1 MKNVYHVGS
10 GELTFDIIERIINEN
25 LKLELAPEA
34 KERIQKCRDYLDHKI
49 AESEEPLYGVMQA
62 KTVDVAAKVT
72 GRVETLP
79 VHEGDTVSAGH
90 LLMTLDIPEVEAK
103 LKEVEALKS
112 AATARQSLVDEGARP
127 QEIRAAKAQMQRAQ
141 AGQELAQKTFN
152 RVHALYREGLI
163 SKQKHDEALA
173 QKKSADELLAAA
185 KEQYDIALTGARTQE
200 KQAATALT
208 AQATGGVEQVESL
221 VKEKNVT
228 SPIASEISR
237 IYVEIGEVAAAGLP
251 LATLVD
257 LSDQWAVFNIRE
269 DDLPK
274 ITKGAV
280 LSAEIPALNAKNVQ
294 FKVYFINPRG
304 DYATWRATR
313 QSSGYDLRTFEV
325 RARPVQPV
333 SDLRPGMSVI
343 VNR

>member
-1 MKNVYHVGS
+1 MTESNTKKVNKPVLLSAAAVACLLVLGVGFWM
-10 GELTFDIIERIINEN
+10 GTH
-25 LKLELAPEA
+25 P
-34 KERIQKCRDYLDHKI
+34 
-49 AESEEPLYGVMQA
+49 SEEPLYGVMQA

-79 VHEGDTVSAGH
+79 VHEGDTVSAGQ

-208 AQATGGVEQVESL
+208 AKATGGVEQVESL

>member
-1 MKNVYHVGS
+1 MTESNTKKVNKPVLLSAAAVACLLVLGVGFWM
-10 GELTFDIIERIINEN
+10 GTH
-25 LKLELAPEA
+25 P
-34 KERIQKCRDYLDHKI
+34 
-49 AESEEPLYGVMQA
+49 SEEPLYGVMQA
-62 KTVDVAAKVT
+62 KTIDVAAKVT

-79 VHEGDTVSAGH
+79 VHEGDTVSAGQ

-163 SKQKHDEALA
+163 SKQKYDEALA

-325 RARPVQPV
+325 RARPVQHV

>member
-1 MKNVYHVGS
+1 MTESNTKKVNKPVLLSAAAVACLLVLGVGFWM
-10 GELTFDIIERIINEN
+10 GTH
-25 LKLELAPEA
+25 PT
-34 KERIQKCRDYLDHKI
+34 
-49 AESEEPLYGVMQA
+49 EEPLYGVMQA

-79 VHEGDTVSAGH
+79 VHEGDTVSAGQ

-208 AQATGGVEQVESL
+208 AQATGGVEQVQSL

-269 DDLPK
+269 DDMPK

>member
-1 MKNVYHVGS
+1 MTESNTKKVNKPVLLSAAAVACFLVLGVGFWM
-10 GELTFDIIERIINEN
+10 GTH
-25 LKLELAPEA
+25 P
-34 KERIQKCRDYLDHKI
+34 
-49 AESEEPLYGVMQA
+49 SEEPLYGVMQA

-79 VHEGDTVSAGH
+79 VHEGDTVSAGQ

-269 DDLPK
+269 DDMPK

-280 LSAEIPALNAKNVQ
+280 LSAEIPALNAKNLQ

>member
-1 MKNVYHVGS
+1 MTESNTKKVNKPVLLSAAAVACLLVLGVGFWM
-10 GELTFDIIERIINEN
+10 GTH
-25 LKLELAPEA
+25 P
-34 KERIQKCRDYLDHKI
+34 
-49 AESEEPLYGVMQA
+49 SEEPLYGVMQA

-79 VHEGDTVSAGH
+79 VHEGDTVSAGQ

-127 QEIRAAKAQMQRAQ
+127 QEIRATKAQMQRAQ

-269 DDLPK
+269 DDMPK

>member
-1 MKNVYHVGS
+1 MTESNTKKVNKPVLLSAAAVACLLVLGVGFWM
-10 GELTFDIIERIINEN
+10 GTH
-25 LKLELAPEA
+25 P
-34 KERIQKCRDYLDHKI
+34 
-49 AESEEPLYGVMQA
+49 SEEPLYGVMQA

-79 VHEGDTVSAGH
+79 VHEGDTVSAGQ

-200 KQAATALT
+200 KQELAKIIRHHYQIFFVFHRLHELVPCKDKVRKYEKDSPEGIEHA
-208 AQATGGVEQVESL
+208 SL
-221 VKEKNVT
+221 HQCKEKH
-228 SPIASEISR
+228 E
-237 IYVEIGEVAAAGLP
+237 
-251 LATLVD
+251 
-257 LSDQWAVFNIRE
+257 
-269 DDLPK
+269 
-274 ITKGAV
+274 
-280 LSAEIPALNAKNVQ
+280 
-294 FKVYFINPRG
+294 
-304 DYATWRATR
+304 
-313 QSSGYDLRTFEV
+313 GYDDTVERHPSSEHSGRDF
-325 RARPVQPV
+325 RHDAYHGSKQNDCN
-333 SDLRPGMSVI
+333 SAA
-343 VNR
+343 

>member
-1 MKNVYHVGS
+1 MTESNTKKVNKPVLLSAAAVACLLVLGVGFWM
-10 GELTFDIIERIINEN
+10 GTH
-25 LKLELAPEA
+25 P
-34 KERIQKCRDYLDHKI
+34 
-49 AESEEPLYGVMQA
+49 SEEPLYGVMQA

-79 VHEGDTVSAGH
+79 VHEGDTVSAGQ

-173 QKKSADELLAAA
+173 QKKSADELLAVA

-269 DDLPK
+269 DDMPK

>member
-1 MKNVYHVGS
+1 MTESNTKKVNKPVLLSAAAVACLLVLGGGFWMGTH
-10 GELTFDIIERIINEN
+10 
-25 LKLELAPEA
+25 P
-34 KERIQKCRDYLDHKI
+34 
-49 AESEEPLYGVMQA
+49 SEEPLYGVMQA

-79 VHEGDTVSAGH
+79 VHEGDTVSAGQ

-269 DDLPK
+269 DDMPK

-325 RARPVQPV
+325 RARRVQPV

>member
-1 MKNVYHVGS
+1 MTESNTKKVNKPVLLSAAAVACLVVLGVGFWM
-10 GELTFDIIERIINEN
+10 GTHLT
-25 LKLELAPEA
+25 
-34 KERIQKCRDYLDHKI
+34 
-49 AESEEPLYGVMQA
+49 EEPLYGVMQA

-79 VHEGDTVSAGH
+79 VHEGDTVSAGQ

-112 AATARQSLVDEGARP
+112 AASARQSLLDEGARP

-269 DDLPK
+269 DDMPK

-325 RARPVQPV
+325 RARPVQHV

>member
-1 MKNVYHVGS
+1 MTESNTKKVNKPVLLSAAAVACLLVLGVGFWM
-10 GELTFDIIERIINEN
+10 GTH
-25 LKLELAPEA
+25 P
-34 KERIQKCRDYLDHKI
+34 
-49 AESEEPLYGVMQA
+49 SEEPLYGVMQA

-79 VHEGDTVSAGH
+79 VHEGDTVSAGQ

-269 DDLPK
+269 DDLPE

>member
-1 MKNVYHVGS
+1 MTESNTKKVNKPVLLSAAAVACLLVLGVGFWM
-10 GELTFDIIERIINEN
+10 GTH
-25 LKLELAPEA
+25 P
-34 KERIQKCRDYLDHKI
+34 
-49 AESEEPLYGVMQA
+49 SEEPLYGVMQA

-79 VHEGDTVSAGH
+79 VHEGDTVSAGQ

>member
-1 MKNVYHVGS
+1 MTESNTKKVNKPVLLSAAAVACLLVLGVGFWM
-10 GELTFDIIERIINEN
+10 GTH
-25 LKLELAPEA
+25 P
-34 KERIQKCRDYLDHKI
+34 
-49 AESEEPLYGVMQA
+49 SEEPLYGVMQA

-79 VHEGDTVSAGH
+79 VHEGDTVSAGQ

-185 KEQYDIALTGARTQE
+185 KEQYDIALTGVRTQE

-269 DDLPK
+269 DDMPK

-280 LSAEIPALNAKNVQ
+280 LSAGIPALNAKNVQ

>member
-1 MKNVYHVGS
+1 MTESNTKKVNKPVLLSAAAVACLLVLGGGFWMGTH
-10 GELTFDIIERIINEN
+10 
-25 LKLELAPEA
+25 P
-34 KERIQKCRDYLDHKI
+34 
-49 AESEEPLYGVMQA
+49 SEEPLYGVMQA

-79 VHEGDTVSAGH
+79 VHEGDTVSAGQ

-208 AQATGGVEQVESL
+208 AQATGGVEQVQSL

-269 DDLPK
+269 DDMPK

>member
-1 MKNVYHVGS
+1 MACLLVLGVGFWM
-10 GELTFDIIERIINEN
+10 GTH
-25 LKLELAPEA
+25 P
-34 KERIQKCRDYLDHKI
+34 
-49 AESEEPLYGVMQA
+49 SEEPLYGVMQA

-79 VHEGDTVSAGH
+79 VHEGDTVSAGQ

-112 AATARQSLVDEGARP
+112 AASARQSLVDEGARP

-208 AQATGGVEQVESL
+208 AQATGGVEQVQSL

-269 DDLPK
+269 DDMPK

>member
-1 MKNVYHVGS
+1 MTESNTKKVNKPVLLSAAAVACLLVLGVGFWM
-10 GELTFDIIERIINEN
+10 GTH
-25 LKLELAPEA
+25 P
-34 KERIQKCRDYLDHKI
+34 
-49 AESEEPLYGVMQA
+49 SEEPLYGVMQA

-79 VHEGDTVSAGH
+79 VHEGDTVSAGQ

-173 QKKSADELLAAA
+173 QKKSADEMLAAA

-269 DDLPK
+269 DDMPK

>member
-1 MKNVYHVGS
+1 MTESNTKKVNKPVLLSAAAVACLLVLGVGFWM
-10 GELTFDIIERIINEN
+10 GTH
-25 LKLELAPEA
+25 P
-34 KERIQKCRDYLDHKI
+34 
-49 AESEEPLYGVMQA
+49 SEEPLYGVMQA

-79 VHEGDTVSAGH
+79 VHEGDTVSAGQ

-269 DDLPK
+269 DDLSK

-325 RARPVQPV
+325 RARPVQHV

>member
-1 MKNVYHVGS
+1 MTESNTKKVNKPVLLSAAAVACLLVLGVGFWM
-10 GELTFDIIERIINEN
+10 GTH
-25 LKLELAPEA
+25 P
-34 KERIQKCRDYLDHKI
+34 
-49 AESEEPLYGVMQA
+49 SEEPLYGVMQA

-79 VHEGDTVSAGH
+79 VHEGDTVSAGQ

-152 RVHALYREGLI
+152 RVHALYHEGLI

-269 DDLPK
+269 DDMPK

>member
-1 MKNVYHVGS
+1 MTESNTKKVNKPVLLSAAAVACLLVLGVGFWM
-10 GELTFDIIERIINEN
+10 GTH
-25 LKLELAPEA
+25 P
-34 KERIQKCRDYLDHKI
+34 
-49 AESEEPLYGVMQA
+49 SEEPLYGVMQA

-79 VHEGDTVSAGH
+79 VHEGDTVSAGQ

-152 RVHALYREGLI
+152 RIHALYREGLI

-208 AQATGGVEQVESL
+208 AQATGGVEQVQSL

-269 DDLPK
+269 DDMPK

>member
-1 MKNVYHVGS
+1 MTESNTKKVNKPVLLSAAAVACLLVLGVGFWM
-10 GELTFDIIERIINEN
+10 GTH
-25 LKLELAPEA
+25 PT
-34 KERIQKCRDYLDHKI
+34 
-49 AESEEPLYGVMQA
+49 EEPLYGVTQA

-79 VHEGDTVSAGH
+79 VHEGDTVSAGQ

-112 AATARQSLVDEGARP
+112 AASARQSLVDEGARP

-208 AQATGGVEQVESL
+208 AQATGGVEQVQSL

-269 DDLPK
+269 DDMPK

>member
-1 MKNVYHVGS
+1 MTESNTKKANKPVLLSAAAVACLLVLGVGFWM
-10 GELTFDIIERIINEN
+10 GTH
-25 LKLELAPEA
+25 P
-34 KERIQKCRDYLDHKI
+34 
-49 AESEEPLYGVMQA
+49 SEEPLYGVMQA

-79 VHEGDTVSAGH
+79 VHEGDTVSAGQ

-173 QKKSADELLAAA
+173 QKKSADELLAAV

-228 SPIASEISR
+228 SPIASEVSR
-237 IYVEIGEVAAAGLP
+237 IYVEVGEVAAAGLP

-257 LSDQWAVFNIRE
+257 LSDQWVVFNIRE
-269 DDLPK
+269 DDMPK

>member
-1 MKNVYHVGS
+1 MTESNTKKVNKPVLLSAAAVAFLLVLGVGFWM
-10 GELTFDIIERIINEN
+10 GTH
-25 LKLELAPEA
+25 PT
-34 KERIQKCRDYLDHKI
+34 
-49 AESEEPLYGVMQA
+49 EEPLYGVMQA

-79 VHEGDTVSAGH
+79 VHEGDTISAGQ

-269 DDLPK
+269 DDMPK

>member
-1 MKNVYHVGS
+1 MTESNTKKVNKPVLLSAAAVACLVVLGVGFWM
-10 GELTFDIIERIINEN
+10 GTH
-25 LKLELAPEA
+25 PT
-34 KERIQKCRDYLDHKI
+34 
-49 AESEEPLYGVMQA
+49 EEPLYGVMQA

-79 VHEGDTVSAGH
+79 VHEGDTVSAGQ

-112 AATARQSLVDEGARP
+112 AASARQSLVDEGARP

-208 AQATGGVEQVESL
+208 AQATGGVEQVQSL

-269 DDLPK
+269 DDMPK

>member
-1 MKNVYHVGS
+1 MTESNTKKVNKPVLLSAAAVACLVVLGVGFWM
-10 GELTFDIIERIINEN
+10 GTH
-25 LKLELAPEA
+25 P
-34 KERIQKCRDYLDHKI
+34 
-49 AESEEPLYGVMQA
+49 SEEPLYGVMQA
-62 KTVDVAAKVT
+62 KTVYVAAKVT

-79 VHEGDTVSAGH
+79 VHEGDTVSAGQ

-325 RARPVQPV
+325 RARPVQHV

>member
-1 MKNVYHVGS
+1 MTESNTKKVNKPVLLSAAAVACLLVLGVGFWM
-10 GELTFDIIERIINEN
+10 GTH
-25 LKLELAPEA
+25 P
-34 KERIQKCRDYLDHKI
+34 
-49 AESEEPLYGVMQA
+49 SEEPLYGVMQA

-79 VHEGDTVSAGH
+79 VHEGDTVSAGQ

-208 AQATGGVEQVESL
+208 AQAAGGVEQVESL

-269 DDLPK
+269 DDMPK

>member
-1 MKNVYHVGS
+1 MTESNTKKANKPVLLSAAAVACLLVLGVGFWM
-10 GELTFDIIERIINEN
+10 GTH
-25 LKLELAPEA
+25 P
-34 KERIQKCRDYLDHKI
+34 
-49 AESEEPLYGVMQA
+49 SEEPLYGVMQA

-79 VHEGDTVSAGH
+79 VHEGDTVSAGQ

-269 DDLPK
+269 DDMPK

-280 LSAEIPALNAKNVQ
+280 LSAEIPALNAKNVR

>member
-1 MKNVYHVGS
+1 MTESNTKKVNKPVLLSAAAVACLLVLGVGFWM
-10 GELTFDIIERIINEN
+10 GTH
-25 LKLELAPEA
+25 P
-34 KERIQKCRDYLDHKI
+34 
-49 AESEEPLYGVMQA
+49 SEEPLYGVMQA

-79 VHEGDTVSAGH
+79 VHEGDTVSASQ

-269 DDLPK
+269 DDMPK

>member
-1 MKNVYHVGS
+1 MTESNTKKVNKPVLLSAAAVACLVVLGVGFWM
-10 GELTFDIIERIINEN
+10 GTH
-25 LKLELAPEA
+25 P
-34 KERIQKCRDYLDHKI
+34 
-49 AESEEPLYGVMQA
+49 SEEPLYGVMQA

-79 VHEGDTVSAGH
+79 VHEGDTVSAGQ

-127 QEIRAAKAQMQRAQ
+127 QEIRASKAQMQRAQ

-208 AQATGGVEQVESL
+208 TQATGGVEQVESL

-269 DDLPK
+269 DDMPK

>member
-1 MKNVYHVGS
+1 MTESNTKKVNKPVLLSAAAVACLLVLGVGFWM
-10 GELTFDIIERIINEN
+10 GTH
-25 LKLELAPEA
+25 P
-34 KERIQKCRDYLDHKI
+34 
-49 AESEEPLYGVMQA
+49 SEEPLYGIMQA

-79 VHEGDTVSAGH
+79 VHEGDTVSAGQ

-269 DDLPK
+269 DDMPK

>member
-1 MKNVYHVGS
+1 MTESNTKKVNKPVLLSSAAVACLLVLGVGFWM
-10 GELTFDIIERIINEN
+10 GTH
-25 LKLELAPEA
+25 P
-34 KERIQKCRDYLDHKI
+34 
-49 AESEEPLYGVMQA
+49 SEEPLYGVMQA

-79 VHEGDTVSAGH
+79 VHEGDTVSAGQ

-269 DDLPK
+269 DDMPK

>member
-1 MKNVYHVGS
+1 MTESNTKKVNKPVLLSAAAVACLLVLGVGFWM
-10 GELTFDIIERIINEN
+10 GTH
-25 LKLELAPEA
+25 P
-34 KERIQKCRDYLDHKI
+34 
-49 AESEEPLYGVMQA
+49 SEEPLYGVMQA

-79 VHEGDTVSAGH
+79 VHEGDTVSAGQ

-152 RVHALYREGLI
+152 RVHALCREGLI

-269 DDLPK
+269 DDMPK

>member
-1 MKNVYHVGS
+1 MTESNTKKANKPVLLSAAAVACLLVLGVGFWM
-10 GELTFDIIERIINEN
+10 GTH
-25 LKLELAPEA
+25 P
-34 KERIQKCRDYLDHKI
+34 
-49 AESEEPLYGVMQA
+49 SEEPLYGVMQA

-79 VHEGDTVSAGH
+79 VHEGDTVSAGQ

-185 KEQYDIALTGARTQE
+185 KEQYDIALTGARKQE

-269 DDLPK
+269 DDMPK

-325 RARPVQPV
+325 RARPVQHV

>member
-1 MKNVYHVGS
+1 MTESNTKKVNKPVLLSAAAVACLLVLGVGFWM
-10 GELTFDIIERIINEN
+10 GTH
-25 LKLELAPEA
+25 P
-34 KERIQKCRDYLDHKI
+34 
-49 AESEEPLYGVMQA
+49 SEEPLYGVMQA

-79 VHEGDTVSAGH
+79 VHEGDTVNAGQ

-269 DDLPK
+269 DDMPK

>member
-1 MKNVYHVGS
+1 MTESNTKKVNKPVLLSAAAVACLVVLGVGFWM
-10 GELTFDIIERIINEN
+10 GTH
-25 LKLELAPEA
+25 PT
-34 KERIQKCRDYLDHKI
+34 
-49 AESEEPLYGVMQA
+49 EEPLYGVMQA

-79 VHEGDTVSAGH
+79 VHEGDTVSAGQ

-112 AATARQSLVDEGARP
+112 AASARQSLVDEGARP

-269 DDLPK
+269 DDMPK

-280 LSAEIPALNAKNVQ
+280 LSAEIPALNAKNIQ

>member
-1 MKNVYHVGS
+1 MTESNTKKVNKPVLLSAAAVACLLVLGVGFWM
-10 GELTFDIIERIINEN
+10 GTH
-25 LKLELAPEA
+25 P
-34 KERIQKCRDYLDHKI
+34 
-49 AESEEPLYGVMQA
+49 SEEPLYGVMQA

-79 VHEGDTVSAGH
+79 VHEGDTVSAGQ

-127 QEIRAAKAQMQRAQ
+127 QEIRAAKAQMQRAL

-269 DDLPK
+269 DDMPK

>member
-1 MKNVYHVGS
+1 MTESNTKKVNKPVLLSAAAVACLLVLGVGFWM
-10 GELTFDIIERIINEN
+10 GTH
-25 LKLELAPEA
+25 P
-34 KERIQKCRDYLDHKI
+34 
-49 AESEEPLYGVMQA
+49 SEEPLYGVMQA

-79 VHEGDTVSAGH
+79 VHEGDTVSAGQ

-208 AQATGGVEQVESL
+208 AQATGGVEQVQSL

-251 LATLVD
+251 LATLID

-269 DDLPK
+269 DDMPK

>member
-1 MKNVYHVGS
+1 MTESNTKKVNKPVLLSAAAVACLLVLGVGFWM
-10 GELTFDIIERIINEN
+10 GTH
-25 LKLELAPEA
+25 P
-34 KERIQKCRDYLDHKI
+34 
-49 AESEEPLYGVMQA
+49 SEEPLYGVMQA

-79 VHEGDTVSAGH
+79 VHEGDTVSAGQ

-112 AATARQSLVDEGARP
+112 AATARQSLVNEGARP

-208 AQATGGVEQVESL
+208 AQATGGVEQVQSL

-269 DDLPK
+269 DDMPK